1 MSDNNKDI
9 LRDITGLFPMCQI
22 KTAVLG
28 LTPTV
33 VLALIPYC
41 TITQLL

>member
-22 KTAVLG
+22 KTVLG